1 MHTNVLIVDDH
12 PIVREGISKL
22 IDREHDMSVCG
33 EAEDVIEALQHIEE
47 KHPDVVVVDLSLKDS
62 DGLDLVHDVRNRWP
76 DILVLVLSMH
86 DERYYANRALRA
98 GAKGYLMKDEAPKKV
113 VKAIRTILDGGVYV
127 SEAFTLEQLQRLAG
141 GSGNQGSS
149 IDRLTDREIQVFRLY
164 GEGLSNK
171 EVAQQLSLSHKTVE
185 SHIERIK
192 HKLDVKSGRELL
204 KMAIEFSLRS
214 RGDVPI

>member
-22 IDREHDMSVCG
+22 IEREHDMSVCG

-47 KHPDVVVVDLSLKDS
+47 MHPEVVVVDLSLKDS

-76 DILVLVLSMH
+76 SVQVLVLSMH

-113 VKAIRTILDGGVYV
+113 VKAIRTILGGGVYV
-127 SEAFTLEQLQRLAG
+127 SEAFTLEQLQRLTG
-141 GSGNQGSS
+141 GNSNQGSS

-204 KMAIEFSLRS
+204 KTAIEFNMRS
-214 RGDVPI
+214 RGGVPI